1 MTVNRKIET
10 SKKQTNRHSGTENNN
25 NWKLK
30 AKNYQSI
37 FLKAK
42 ARICKHEMLT
52 LRLSILKNRKEKNN
66 EKK

>member
-37 FLKAK
+37 FLQAK
-42 ARICKHEMLT
+42 ARICKHEDAYIKIIH
-52 LRLSILKNRKEKNN
+52 SEEQKG
-66 EKK
+66 KK